1 MGTGWTIT
9 CSSYLARAPTVCGWG
24 RDLSFVPRLTSEE
37 VKLDDRG
44 RVGLAVVVA
53 VLLTGCG
60 RQATRER
67 TDELSIT
74 VSIVPQQYFVERIG
88 GDHVNVNVLVGP
100 GFSPATYEP
109 KVEQLKELSQA
120 DAYVG
125 IGVPF
130 EDAWMDRIA
139 SANSEMLLVDT
150 TQGIDR
156 LPMEGGAENLDP
168 HVWLSPK
175 LVKIQAR
182 TIYEALAKLDT
193 THRPV
198 YKSNLDEFILDID
211 ALEADIRDTLAGA
224 GDRSFMVFHPA
235 WGYFARDFGLEMI
248 PVEIGGQEP
257 SPAELVGL
265 IREAKEKG
273 IRVIFAQPEFSTRDA
288 ETIANEIGGKV
299 LLISALAPD
308 WLDNL
313 RRIAGTFAQVLNERE
328 T

>member
-1 MGTGWTIT
+1 M
-9 CSSYLARAPTVCGWG
+9 V
-24 RDLSFVPRLTSEE
+24 TSEE
-37 VKLDDRG
+37 GKLDDRG
-44 RVGLAVVVA
+44 RVGLAVILVAA

-60 RQATRER
+60 RQATRAR
-67 TDELSIT
+67 TDELNIT
-74 VSIVPQQYFVERIG
+74 VSIVPQQCFVERIG
-88 GDHVNVNVLVGP
+88 GDHVNVNVMVGP

-109 KVEQLKELSQA
+109 KVEQLKELSRA
-120 DAYVG
+120 DAYMG

-156 LPMEGGAENLDP
+156 MPMGGSGENLDP

-193 THRPV
+193 THKSV
-198 YKSNLDEFILDID
+198 YKSNLDEFIVDID
-211 ALEADIRDTLAGA
+211 ALEADIRDTLAGV
-224 GDRSFMVFHPA
+224 GNRNFMVFHPA

-265 IREAKEKG
+265 IREAKKEG

-313 RRIAGTFAQVLNERE
+313 RRIAGTFAQVLNEQG

>member
-1 MGTGWTIT
+1 M
-9 CSSYLARAPTVCGWG
+9 V
-24 RDLSFVPRLTSEE
+24 TSEE
-37 VKLDDRG
+37 GKLDDRG
-44 RVGLAVVVA
+44 RVGLAVVLVAA

-60 RQATRER
+60 QQATREP
-67 TDELSIT
+67 TGKLNIT

-88 GDHVNVNVLVGP
+88 GDHVNVNVMVGP

-109 KVEQLKELSQA
+109 KVQQLKELSRA
-120 DAYVG
+120 DAYMG

-139 SANSEMLLVDT
+139 SANSEMLLVNT

-156 LPMEGGAENLDP
+156 MPMGGGGENLDP

-175 LVKIQAR
+175 LAKIQAR

-193 THRPV
+193 IHESE
-198 YKSNLDEFILDID
+198 YESNLDEFIADTD
-211 ALEADIRDTLAGA
+211 ALEADIRGTLAGA
-224 GDRSFMVFHPA
+224 GNRYFMVFHPA
-235 WGYFARDFGLEMI
+235 WAYFARDFGLEMI

-257 SPAELVGL
+257 SPAELVVL
-265 IREAKEKG
+265 IREAMEKG
-273 IRVIFAQPEFSTRDA
+273 IRVIFAQPEFSTREA
-288 ETIANEIGGKV
+288 ETIASEIDGKV

-313 RRIAGTFAQVLNERE
+313 RRIAGTFAQVLDGKGHD
-328 T
+328 TH